1 MQLGIL
7 KKGWKPVTLATG
19 LIFGSASGMYAD
31 IDTFSSINTVIN
43 SRITSNYLSEINNQ
57 EEIFMSNERYFEYN
71 YNEWRKKT
79 MFVSSIQEIID
90 NENFKA
96 IISMNRSAVPF
107 ILKELSKAPSNLV
120 WALNIIF
127 NSKITN
133 NPNATITEACKLWMK
148 ALS

>member
-19 LIFGSASGMYAD
+19 LILGSSSGMYAD
-31 IDTFSSINTVIN
+31 IDTFSNINTIIN
-43 SRITSNYLSEINNQ
+43 SKITSNYLSEVNNPV
-57 EEIFMSNERYFEYN
+57 EIFMSNERYFEYN
-71 YNEWRKKT
+71 YNEWRRKT
-79 MFVSSIQEIID
+79 MFVSSIQEIIN

-96 IISMNRSAVPF
+96 IVSMNRNAVPF
-107 ILKELSKAPSNLV
+107 ILNEISKAPSTLV
-120 WALNIIF
+120 WALNMIY